1 MSEQE
6 QLSAFIERVQKR
18 ALPQNI
24 MARVRALAK
33 ELAEGAAEGV
43 WGVEI
48 STFRGAP
55 NDRGVHEYFA
65 KRWADAPPHLGIL
78 VSNGYLAFD
87 PTVGSA
93 QGTLTIT
100 KAAFDLIEEAEPAN
114 IFISY
119 KRSESSAFALLAL
132 ARLKAAGLEPFLDLA
147 LVPGDD
153 WEKGLKE
160 RIQKYQY
167 LIAIL
172 GQETLKSEVCVKEIS
187 WAIESGLAIIP
198 IWHNGFSYKSGE
210 WDVSMK
216 VDAALSK
223 THTIRVIEESA
234 LGYNNAIVE
243 MLNRFGVTP

>member
-6 QLSAFIERVQKR
+6 QLNSFLERIQAR
-18 ALPQNI
+18 DLPQHV
-24 MARVRALAK
+24 MARVRLLAR
-33 ELAEGAAEGV
+33 ELAEGAAAGV

-48 STFRGAP
+48 NTFRGAP
-55 NDRGVHEYFA
+55 NDQGVHEYFSR
-65 KRWADAPPHLGIL
+65 RWADAPPHLGIL

-87 PTVGSA
+87 PIAGSA
-93 QGTLTIT
+93 QGTLTVT

-119 KRSESSAFALLAL
+119 KRSESSAFALLVL
-132 ARLKAAGLEPFLDLA
+132 ARLKATGLEPFLDLA
-147 LVPGDD
+147 LLPGDD

-172 GQETLKSEVCVKEIS
+172 GKETMKSDVCIKEIS
-187 WAIESGLAIIP
+187 WAIEAGLAIIP
-198 IWHNGFSYKSGE
+198 IWHNGFTYKSGE
-210 WDVSMK
+210 WDVSLK

-243 MLNRFGVTP
+243 LLNRFGVTP